1 MIGEKE
7 TTNEQGWC
15 YRLKNAGGR
24 ATAKRFRP
32 SNGYH
37 KTFKIVDYTMTSIIK
52 SAYR

>member
-1 MIGEKE
+1 MTKFEVIES
-7 TTNEQGWC
+7 TSTSAILQI
-15 YRLKNAGGR
+15 
-24 ATAKRFRP
+24 